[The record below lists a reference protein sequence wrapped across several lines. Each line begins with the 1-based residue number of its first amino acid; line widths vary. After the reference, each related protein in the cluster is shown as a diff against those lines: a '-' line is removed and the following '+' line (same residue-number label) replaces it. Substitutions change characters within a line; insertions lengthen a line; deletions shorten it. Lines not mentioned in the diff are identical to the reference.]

1 MSLERPTTY
10 PDFAMKDCTDPISG
24 QPNVEEIPQKLIDY
38 GYAFRDKPE
47 FNKFNYIFRSVA
59 QWIRYVDEVTQSFG
73 YLPFNFGKDAT
84 TTTGLIFGYLQGSV
98 TQNNESITVPAGTVT
113 LTANKTN
120 IVYVDLTDTKVKATT
135 SPLSDDAN
143 DVELYDITT
152 DATQIT
158 NIVDKRT
165 WINETASHQIN
176 WGNSS
181 VAVKSQNGEV
191 DVNVAGSTVFKATN
205 SLVISNNPF
214 KPQSGL
220 VFADNT
226 TQNTA
231 AYNLPNYDG
240 TARALSPDDDLNNLF
255 KTGIYCGVPKNNP
268 VNDQDPGGEW
278 FNFFIMGDGKNSA
291 SQFAIPWSNLS
302 RGVSVRTTQSG
313 ADGWSEWEQL
323 NTQDKIYSAGKSQV
337 SFDSSNA
344 ICFYYENKKVAS
356 INNNGLTFSDGST
369 QKVASPAV
377 AKDYN
382 GVTCGIYVD
391 SLGDWNLVNQTGF
404 FVCTNTSMKNGPTLT
419 STKGHWWTCHVVR
432 VPNSSDLTQT
442 ITSLATDDTAP
453 TFVRQYTAGCGWT
466 SWQRIDYSMV
476 ANDAR
481 TINIANGDA
490 NNFKDKAA
498 HYSGTSTGWKN
509 APSNLGILS
518 VYPYSDNPGCYQEF
532 VGFEDGSYSSHN
544 KYCRMLARDG
554 KTWSDWILIT
564 PQLVTKE
571 QYCNNIYNWNGATKT
586 QFIRSYSAQN
596 QPVGGNVFFTGINLF
611 LDDKQH
617 KVTGQLAIRDNGET
631 FTRAQV
637 ISSSDNPA
645 DKNYSQWLRNDNSP
659 SGIKSDTLNRT
670 QNKDGSLQVEVKKAS
685 QSDVESGTDT
695 NSFITPE
702 VLHDFLNQAK
712 FSDKRNGYLRL
723 PDWLGGFLVQWG
735 LLDMP
740 KEGSTETFP
749 IEFSSVYSVTAT
761 KISTPNPNA
770 GRFNTSIYN
779 ISKTQFTVAFDV
791 GGVGGT
797 AFDDLTGVYGV
808 SWLAIG
814 K

>member
-98 TQNNESITVPAGTVT
+98 TQNNESITVPAGTVA

-205 SLVISNNPF
+205 SQVISNNPF
-214 KPQSGL
+214 KVQSGL

-226 TQNTA
+226 TQQSASFPLVQYNGKPLNAASSDANTIK
-231 AYNLPNYDG
+231 
-240 TARALSPDDDLNNLF
+240 
-255 KTGIYCGVPKNNP
+255 KTGIYCATKTGMKNVPQYGYGWLTVLEYTDNNS
-268 VNDQDPGGEW
+268 VLQTWTTYAESSSTGH
-278 FNFFIMGDGKNSA
+278 ST
-291 SQFAIPWSNLS
+291 WSRLIS
-302 RGVSVRTTQSG
+302 
-313 ADGWSEWEQL
+313 
-323 NTQDKIYSAGKSQV
+323 
-337 SFDSSNA
+337 
-344 ICFYYENKKVAS
+344 
-356 INNNGLTFSDGST
+356 SDGT
-369 QKVASPAV
+369 VGDWRRVDSPVV

-382 GVTCGIYVD
+382 NVTCGILVD
-391 SLGDWNLVNQTGF
+391 DLGDWNLVNSTGF
-404 FVCTNTSMKNGPTLT
+404 FVCKNTSMKNGPSLG
-419 STKGHWWTCHVVR
+419 STQGHWWTCHVIR
-432 VPNSSDLTQT
+432 VPDSDDLTQT
-442 ITSLATDDTAP
+442 ITSLATDNTAP
-453 TFVRQYTAGCGWT
+453 TFVRQYTTGKGWT

-481 TINIANGDA
+481 TIEIANGDA
-490 NNFKDKAA
+490 NSFKDKAA
-498 HYSGTSTGWKN
+498 HYSGTGYGWKN
-509 APSNLGILS
+509 TPSSLGILS

-544 KYCRMLARDG
+544 KYCRMLSRDG

-645 DKNYSQWLRNDNSP
+645 DKPYKPWIRNDNSP
-659 SGIKSDTLNRT
+659 TGIKSDTLNRT
-670 QNKDGSLQVEVKKAS
+670 QNSDGSLKVEVDLNQLHPVGALWITFNDKAIPPYQGKGITWKKITDIDADHAGRLLAIAGS
-685 QSDVESGTDT
+685 NNFAVGAGAKAGTTATNDHTLTIDEMPEHNHGIPNDSNIQRGGSDVGVVKPTT
-695 NSFITPE
+695 AN
-702 VLHDFLNQAK
+702 K
-712 FSDKRNGYLRL
+712 SDDY
-723 PDWLGGFLVQWG
+723 
-735 LLDMP
+735 
-740 KEGSTETFP
+740 T
-749 IEFSSVYSVTAT
+749 
-761 KISTPNPNA
+761 
-770 GRFNTSIYN
+770 FNT
-779 ISKTQFTVAFDV
+779 
-791 GGVGGT
+791 GGGKPHSHGLDPARSGVIVWERT
-797 AFDDLTGVYGV
+797 A
-808 SWLAIG
+808 
-814 K
+814 